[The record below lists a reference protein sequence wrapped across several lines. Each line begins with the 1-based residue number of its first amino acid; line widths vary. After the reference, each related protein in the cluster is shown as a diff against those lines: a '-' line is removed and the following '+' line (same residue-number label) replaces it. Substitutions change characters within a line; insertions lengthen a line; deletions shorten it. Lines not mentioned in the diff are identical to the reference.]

1 MVLRPSLFL
10 EENIS
15 FINCYFNMNNKNTK
29 DMIIEIT
36 SHQTSM
42 VLRPSLSLEE
52 NLMMNNFILA
62 TWQKGSRQSSCSST
76 RRASP
81 RPPQTR
87 PLHTVSTRSTFTSS
101 YSQNVFSDETSTWK
115 KSWWLPWDPEH
126 WSDWKSH
133 QGQGRLPKLS
143 RRRPYLQPITFRL
156 K

>member
-1 MVLRPSLFL
+1 MVLRPRVFL

-87 PLHTVSTRSTFTSS
+87 PLHTVSNRSTFTSS

-126 WSDWKSH
+126 WSDWQAH
-133 QGQGRLPKLS
+133 QGQGRLPRLS
-143 RRRPYLQPITFRL
+143 RRPPYLQPITFRL